1 MGKVTYVTCAFC
13 GRRVPRD
20 KAVPLYKRP
29 SWLPP
34 NVDVQYMGLATE
46 KIYVCISCAKH
57 RGISFADWRKKVN
70 RSDQA
75 HRERARRAAMG
86 KRHVRHRRSHRR
98 TDNAEQGSGEK
109 QQ

>member
-1 MGKVTYVTCAFC
+1 MSKVTYVTCAFC
-13 GRRVPRD
+13 GRRVPKD

-34 NVDVQYMGLATE
+34 NVDVQYVGLATE

-57 RGISFADWRKKVN
+57 RGISFADWRRKIVRN
-70 RSDQA
+70 DAA
-75 HRERARRAAMG
+75 HRERARKAAMG
-86 KRHVRHRRSHRR
+86 KRRARRAQRHHKKES
-98 TDNAEQGSGEK
+98 TGN